1 MRQTLFYI
9 PDQFAGLPVFGLGW
23 LFGAWLVGSV
33 ILLIV
38 SYRRHGWGAET
49 LGSLPLLAVLGAAIV
64 LVLPMLVVEGLG
76 LPIRGYGTMLLLALF
91 AGVGSAA
98 LRARQENQD
107 PEEIYTLAVWMIIAG
122 IVGARLFFVIQYWK
136 DFQRET
142 IGKTVLEV
150 FKFTEGGLVV
160 YGSLIGALLAFA
172 YFCYQRKR
180 CPLVLG
186 DRIGPSMLLGLSIG
200 RIGCLLNGC
209 CYGGVC
215 EDSTFHLQF
224 PRYASS
230 AQNTFSAPYQDQ
242 LTHGLL
248 HGLRIRQEPGG
259 ELVVASVRSGSA
271 AEASG
276 VPVGAVVKR
285 INGEPIGSLTVA
297 QLAFLKMPTRIEVET
312 ATGARYGWSIE
323 ALPDWSLPVYPTQIY
338 SALNA
343 FLLALWLWFLYPFR
357 SRDGQVLTLTLGCY
371 AVTRYLLEM
380 IRDDEAGWWG
390 TSLSI
395 AQLVSI
401 PLLLLAIAIG
411 ILIQW
416 RMPRRVVDAGETQRA
431 NGATGR
437 S

>member
-1 MRQTLFYI
+1 MRQTLFYL
-9 PDQFAGLPVFGLGW
+9 PDQLAGLPVFGLGW
-23 LFGAWLVGSV
+23 LFGAWLLGSI
-33 ILLIV
+33 ILIIV

-49 LGSLPLLAVLGAAIV
+49 VGSLPLLAVLGAAIV
-64 LVLPMLVVEGLG
+64 FVLPLLVVEGLG

-91 AGVGSAA
+91 AGVGSAM

-142 IGKTVLEV
+142 IGKTLFEV

-160 YGSLIGALLAFA
+160 YGSLFGALLAFSF
-172 YFCYQRKR
+172 FCYQRKR

-186 DRIGPSMLLGLSIG
+186 DRIGPSLLLGLAIG

-215 EDSTFHLQF
+215 EDNTFHLQF
-224 PRYASS
+224 PQYTSS
-230 AQNTFSAPYQDQ
+230 AQKTFSAPYQDQ
-242 LTHGLL
+242 LTQGLL
-248 HGLRIRQEPGG
+248 HGIRIRQAPGG
-259 ELVVASVRSGSA
+259 EMVVASVRSGSA

-276 VPVGAVVKR
+276 VPIGAVIRR
-285 INGEPIGSLTVA
+285 INGEPIESLSAA
-297 QLAFLKMPTRIEVET
+297 QLAFLKMPTRLEIET
-312 ATGARYGWSIE
+312 ATGARYDWSIE
-323 ALPDWSLPVYPTQIY
+323 ALPDWSLPVYPTQLY

-343 FLLALWLWFLYPFR
+343 LLLAFWLWFLYPFR
-357 SRDGQVLTLTLGCY
+357 SRDGQIFALTLGCY
-371 AVTRYLLEM
+371 AVTRFLLEM

-395 AQLVSI
+395 AQLISI
-401 PLLLLAIAIG
+401 PLFLLAIAIG
-411 ILIQW
+411 ILIQV
-416 RMPRRVVDAGETQRA
+416 RMPRRVGVAGETQRA
-431 NGATGR
+431 SGASGT